1 MTDWLR
7 RNLVESFQLPLSAVE
22 WLCQLFDAIQVFDD
36 LTDKDREVNQNE
48 INALIWSTLVS
59 LPQNPFYQA
68 HSAVLGPLIAT
79 SIMKWHGANKVESEN
94 KPGPAAFAWR
104 AGFYDIVLM
113 VVALVHGHQMA
124 SANAH
129 KVIALYGEDYA
140 DYLKEFE
147 HA

>member
-7 RNLVESFQLPLSAVE
+7 RNLIESFHLPPQAVE
-22 WLCQLFDAIQVFDD
+22 WLCQLFDVIQTFDD
-36 LTDKDREVNQNE
+36 LTDRDKFITKTELD
-48 INALIWSTLVS
+48 ALLWYSLVS

-79 SIMKWHGANKVESEN
+79 SIMKWHGANTVEADN

-124 SANAH
+124 SATAH

-140 DYLKEFE
+140 EYLKEFE